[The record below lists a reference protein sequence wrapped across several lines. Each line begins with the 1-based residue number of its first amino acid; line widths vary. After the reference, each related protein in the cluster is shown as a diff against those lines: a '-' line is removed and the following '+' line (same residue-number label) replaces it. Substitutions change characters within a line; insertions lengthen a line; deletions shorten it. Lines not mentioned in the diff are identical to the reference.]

1 MNRIPT
7 TFERLKREHRTG
19 VALYLTVGFPDRES
33 TLPLLTAMVE
43 GGVDFLELGVP
54 FSDPLADGAT
64 IQRANQVA
72 LKNNITLRDCLD
84 VCAEARR
91 RFSDIPILMMG
102 YCNPLF
108 SYGLD
113 RFARD
118 GAEAGLDGLILVDLP
133 PEESG
138 PVVEACRP
146 HGMEVIYLLAPTSTD
161 ERLRTICD
169 ASTSLIYCVSV
180 TGVTGAR
187 REVASDLPDF
197 ISRIRKVTS
206 TPLVVGFGIST
217 RAHVEA
223 VGEHADSVVVGS
235 ALIRLI
241 DDSPPSERTVRV
253 REYAEEL
260 VGRRALAV

>member
-1 MNRIPT
+1 MNRIQS
-7 TFERLKREHRTG
+7 TFERLKSEHRTG
-19 VALYLTVGFPDRES
+19 IALYLTVGFPDRAA

-54 FSDPLADGAT
+54 FSDPMADGAT
-64 IQRANQVA
+64 IQRANQAA
-72 LKNNITLRDCLD
+72 LRNNITLKDCLE

-91 RFSDIPILMMG
+91 QFSDVPILMMG
-102 YCNPLF
+102 YYNPLL
-108 SYGLD
+108 SYGLEQ
-113 RFARD
+113 FAKD

-138 PVVEACRP
+138 PVLEACRP
-146 HGMEVIYLLAPTSTD
+146 AGMEIIYLLAPTSTG
-161 ERLRTICD
+161 ERLRIICT

-187 REVASDLPDF
+187 REVASDLPEF
-197 ISRIRKVTS
+197 IARVRKATS
-206 TPLVVGFGIST
+206 VPLVVGFGIST

-223 VGEHADSVVVGS
+223 VGEHADSVAVGS

-241 DDSPPSERTVRV
+241 DDSPPSQRTTRV
-253 REYAEEL
+253 REYVEEL
-260 VGRRALAV
+260 AGRRALAV